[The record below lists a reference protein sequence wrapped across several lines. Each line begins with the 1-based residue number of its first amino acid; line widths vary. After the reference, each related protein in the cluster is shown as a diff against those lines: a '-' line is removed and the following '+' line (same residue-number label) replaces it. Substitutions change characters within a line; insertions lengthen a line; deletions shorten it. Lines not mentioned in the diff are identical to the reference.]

1 MTVPETVA
9 SALRDAA
16 LALSGV
22 TAAPR
27 LEAEWLMAHALGC
40 SRSDLLL
47 RHMGAPAPTG
57 FAPLLA
63 RRAAGEPIAH
73 VTGETEFYGL
83 RLRVTRDVLVPRS
96 DTELLVDLARQH
108 FAAQPPQRILDCGT
122 GSGALLLA
130 ALSVWP
136 NAQGTGLERS
146 APALDIART
155 NAATLGLDDRADM
168 RAGDWTVPDWTGA
181 LGQFDLVLSNPPY
194 VATQDADLAADVA
207 ASDPHEALFAGED
220 GLADYRI
227 LIPALPR
234 LLAPRGLAIFEI
246 GSRQAPAVM
255 ALASGAGLRATAH
268 DDLAHRPRA
277 VAMWYET
284 GDGR

>member
-1 MTVPETVA
+1 MTVPETVS

-22 TAAPR
+22 TPAPR

-40 SRSDLLL
+40 SRSNLLL
-47 RHMGAPAPTG
+47 RHMGDPAPTG

-73 VTGETEFYGL
+73 VTGKTEFYGL

-108 FAAQPPQRILDCGT
+108 FADHPPKRILDCGT
-122 GSGALLLA
+122 GSGAMLLA

-146 APALDIART
+146 APALDIAKT
-155 NAATLGLDDRADM
+155 NATDLGIGDRADM
-168 RAGDWTVPDWTGA
+168 RAGDWTVPDWSDG

-194 VATQDADLAADVA
+194 VATHDPDLAADVA

-255 ALASGAGLRATAH
+255 AMARESGLRATAH

-277 VAMWYET
+277 VAMWHET
-284 GDGR
+284 GDDR